1 MQIEKSTTGTDV
13 ATKGLPWKY
22 MQDGNGM
29 NVKIIDFDAIGEDI
43 MPKSGQIV
51 YEATKKSARII
62 GAKIIGYGYS
72 CGRDIL
78 SEAMVGIPTGI
89 HPKSKEIIFQRMSLF
104 PLNTYDLSI
113 PMQRKQA
120 IVLRYSY
127 IVIGSPNLSA
137 NMACHMFREHDVEK
151 AAYLDIQRIED
162 AQRALTIAK
171 GLKGDELADMARNM
185 GIMPEV
191 VSLPILTA
199 EVMKAAEKRPN
210 EFLEMYESPNRQFV
224 TILKRALDTGLVS
237 FTPMEGYKYNAQY
250 IGQYEPNVYEY
261 FRKYPDVA
269 EALEIKS
276 KDRLKESE
284 KAMAKEAPTT
294 SRKDVDI
301 ENALL
306 KKQLAEM
313 QAKLQEASAKNIRTE
328 LADEKEPN
336 VELELTLEKLK
347 VEAKELGLGKGLH
360 HYVPT
365 EDSIGKLRTKIEEAK
380 AVA

>member
-1 MQIEKSTTGTDV
+1 MQIEEITSGVNV
-13 ATKGLPWKY
+13 AKKGLPWKI
-22 MQDGNGM
+22 MKDGNGM
-29 NVKIIDFDAIGEDI
+29 EVKIIDFDKCGEDI
-43 MPKSGQIV
+43 MPTHGQILF
-51 YEATKKSARII
+51 EATKKSARII

-72 CGRDIL
+72 CGKDIL
-78 SEAMVGIPTGI
+78 SECMVGIPTGI
-89 HPKSKEIIFQRMSLF
+89 HPKSKEIIFQRLSLF
-104 PLNTYDLSI
+104 PLNTYDLSV

-162 AQRALTIAK
+162 AQRALSIAK
-171 GLKGDELADMARNM
+171 GLKGEELADMARNM

-199 EVMKAAEKRPN
+199 EVLKAAEKRPN
-210 EFLEMYESPNRQFV
+210 EFLEIYESPNRQYT
-224 TILKRALDTGLVS
+224 TILKRALDVGLIE
-237 FTPMEGYKYNAQY
+237 FNPMNGYLYNKQY

-261 FRKYPDVA
+261 FKKFPDVA
-269 EALEIKS
+269 EAIDLKS
-276 KDRLKESE
+276 KASLKESE

-336 VELELTLEKLK
+336 VELEITLEKLK
-347 VEAKELGLGKGLH
+347 AEASELGLGKGLH
-360 HYVPT
+360 HYKAT
-365 EDSIGKLRTKIEEAK
+365 EDSIGKLRAKIEEAK
-380 AVA
+380 ATA